1 MKESKLPKFS
11 WGKTF
16 EYNSGHNKNEWG
28 IPNEDDK
35 EESDIK
41 FIVAYT
47 VKGDLA
53 NIKTHGFL
61 TSFTNEN

>member
-1 MKESKLPKFS
+1 MKEPKLPKFS

-16 EYNSGHNKNEWG
+16 EHNSGHTKNEWG
-28 IPNEDDK
+28 GNEEK
-35 EESDIK
+35 SNIK

-47 VKGDLA
+47 VKGDLEKV
-53 NIKTHGFL
+53 KTHGFL

>member
-1 MKESKLPKFS
+1 M
-11 WGKTF
+11 
-16 EYNSGHNKNEWG
+16 
-28 IPNEDDK
+28 PNEDDK

>member
-1 MKESKLPKFS
+1 MKEPKLPKFS

-16 EYNSGHNKNEWG
+16 DYNSGHNKSEWG
-28 IPNEDDK
+28 RSSDDRK
-35 EESDIK
+35 ESGFK

-53 NIKTHGFL
+53 NVKTHGFL